1 MIDVDRYS
9 IIFQNNFNKKCQL
22 WLLVYMIKEIYEK
35 FKANKSILDYS
46 CINEVSIDEGNEEDD
61 YYIAFVDMTLYK
73 YYSVDYDGIIAVDM
87 ERIPKLTFSKENFD
101 CIEQS
106 VIQIFETKPM
116 YLVIKQTDDGWIDLW
131 GRNELSDQE
140 KQMVRKFE
148 IDTEKWKEEERKRVL
163 ARQEQEKN

>member
-1 MIDVDRYS
+1 MFY
-9 IIFQNNFNKKCQL
+9 FTKYLNN
-22 WLLVYMIKEIYEK
+22 
-35 FKANKSILDYS
+35 
-46 CINEVSIDEGNEEDD
+46 
-61 YYIAFVDMTLYK
+61 
-73 YYSVDYDGIIAVDM
+73 SVF
-87 ERIPKLTFSKENFD
+87 LFSKENFD